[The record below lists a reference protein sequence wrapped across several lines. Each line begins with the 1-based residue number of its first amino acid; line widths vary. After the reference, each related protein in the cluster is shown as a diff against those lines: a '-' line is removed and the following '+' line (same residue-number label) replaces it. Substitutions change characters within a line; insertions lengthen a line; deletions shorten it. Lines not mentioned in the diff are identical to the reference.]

1 MAIYKGDEIKFSIEL
16 TAQGFSMDDDD
27 FDIEVVS
34 SRGGSVK
41 GSKNPPAGSD
51 TDVII
56 FSEEVE
62 TTIPPA
68 EEGGE
73 PTVETTT
80 VWYAIVKTEKLE
92 PNELRVIA
100 TAYVPDANADDGIRK
115 QTAVKVLDNL
125 KKP

>member
-34 SRGGSVK
+34 SNGSSVK
-41 GSKNPPAGSD
+41 GSKNPPAGSG

-80 VWYAIVKTEKLE
+80 FWYAIVKTEKLDIG
-92 PNELRVIA
+92 NLRVIA
-100 TAYVPDANADDGIRK
+100 TAYVPDAHADDGIRV
-115 QTAVKVLDNL
+115 QTAVRTLETL
-125 KKP
+125 KNP

>member
-34 SRGGSVK
+34 SNGSSVK

-56 FSEEVE
+56 FSEEEE

-80 VWYAIVKTEKLE
+80 VWYAIVKTEKLDIG
-92 PNELRVIA
+92 NLRVIA
-100 TAYVPDANADDGIRK
+100 TAYVPDAHADDGIRV
-115 QTAVKVLDNL
+115 QTAVKTLETL
-125 KKP
+125 KNP

>member
-34 SRGGSVK
+34 ARGGSVK

-56 FSEEVE
+56 FSEEKE

-73 PTVETTT
+73 PTTETST

-92 PNELRVIA
+92 TSELRVIA
-100 TAYVPDANADDGIRK
+100 TAYVPDTHADDGIRK

-125 KKP
+125 KNP